1 MVMTT
6 QWQVRR
12 AFWQHVREL
21 KQQFGTDSRGRL
33 KVSGTTLHLTPRRI
47 VNYAGTGK
55 MHNTDT
61 RCAFCDWLDSESKA
75 GNLADGLAERA
86 TL

>member
-1 MVMTT
+1 MMTT
-6 QWQVRR
+6 QRQVRR

-21 KQQFGTDSRGRL
+21 KAIHGTDSRGRIR
-33 KVSGTTLHLTPRRI
+33 VSGTTLHLTPRRI
-47 VNYAGTGK
+47 VNYARTGT

-61 RCAFCDWLDSESKA
+61 RCAFCDWLDGESKA
-75 GNLADGLAERA
+75 GHLAEGLADRC